1 MNKQQDFYYV
11 VLILYCVN
19 TKMYY
24 LFLFWYNAK
33 ISKKL
38 EMSFNKIYI
47 NAYIDKFLQLKIAAL
62 LIVIVIIICSSCST
76 SNNTHRFKKRKKKD
90 CDCSE
95 WSHTNYD
102 SKLLINKVAFLVTV
116 EKKYLANEVLS
127 THKS

>member
-1 MNKQQDFYYV
+1 
-11 VLILYCVN
+11 
-19 TKMYY
+19 MYY

-47 NAYIDKFLQLKIAAL
+47 NAYIDKFLQLKIVAL

-95 WSHTNYD
+95 WSHTNYY